1 MEDTIS
7 QTAVSEN
14 TPIAASPA
22 VDEAAGL
29 QRIIAELRQLDDD
42 AKLRIIKTVCMFFG
56 LSVGDDSA
64 VFSVRSTRQSVQAS
78 VPEFRFSE
86 SESTPTAKRFLSDK
100 APATDVERVACL
112 AYYLTHY
119 RGTQHFKTK
128 DITELN
134 TEAAQRKFSNTA
146 VAVDNATKTGYLVPS
161 IKGSKQLSAS
171 GEKFVE
177 LLPDRDA
184 AKAAVDRPRRARTKK
199 PTQKK

>member
-1 MEDTIS
+1 MEDT
-7 QTAVSEN
+7 TA
-14 TPIAASPA
+14 PIASPDRAASA
-22 VDEAAGL
+22 QVNEAAGL
-29 QRIIAELRQLDDD
+29 QRIIAELSPLAVD
-42 AKLRIIKTVCMFFG
+42 ARLRIIKTVCMFFG
-56 LSVGDDSA
+56 LSVEEDVA
-64 VFSVRSTRQSVQAS
+64 VPNVRSARQIVQAT

-86 SESTPTAKRFLSDK
+86 SDSTPTAKRFLSDK

-171 GEKFVE
+171 GERFVE

-184 AKAAVDRPRRARTKK
+184 AKAVVDRPRRGRSKK